1 MASKFRQERLS
12 AKKNVDRR
20 RENLRDEKNVD
31 GDLPKIV
38 FSLKDFDKSQI
49 PPGQSYADWESK
61 GYLSY
66 LMKKLEYISQKNMV
80 EATQE
85 GYIKIYGQFPPR
97 SDFRHPPHIVPDVK
111 WAVIMKLKGQKGR
124 VAGHII
130 GNVFY
135 IVFLDIDH
143 LFYKMKDR

>member
-49 PPGQSYADWESK
+49 PPGQSYADW
-61 GYLSY
+61 
-66 LMKKLEYISQKNMV
+66 
-80 EATQE
+80 
-85 GYIKIYGQFPPR
+85 
-97 SDFRHPPHIVPDVK
+97 
-111 WAVIMKLKGQKGR
+111 
-124 VAGHII
+124 
-130 GNVFY
+130 
-135 IVFLDIDH
+135 
-143 LFYKMKDR
+143 